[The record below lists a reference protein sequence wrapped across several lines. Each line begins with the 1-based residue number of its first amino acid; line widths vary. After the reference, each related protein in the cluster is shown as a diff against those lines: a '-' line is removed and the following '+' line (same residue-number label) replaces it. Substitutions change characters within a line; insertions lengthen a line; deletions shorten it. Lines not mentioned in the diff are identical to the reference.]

1 MSNHLT
7 WALVDETAASLGAG
21 ESARLKW
28 RQANRG
34 VPPSWQIKIVQALMA
49 SGVPVS
55 LDAFDKLPSN
65 PGRITPNTPEAA

>member
-7 WALVDETAASLGAG
+7 WALVDETAAALGAG

-28 RQANRG
+28 RQPKRG

-49 SGVPVS
+49 NGVPVS
-55 LDAFDKLPSN
+55 LDAFANLPAN
-65 PGRITPNTPEAA
+65 PGRIDAGAAA